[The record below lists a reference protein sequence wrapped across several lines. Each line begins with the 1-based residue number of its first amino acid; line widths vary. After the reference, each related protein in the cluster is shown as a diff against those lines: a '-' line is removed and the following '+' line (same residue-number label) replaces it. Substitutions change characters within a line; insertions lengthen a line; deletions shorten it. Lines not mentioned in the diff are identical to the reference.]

1 VLKIVR
7 QLAVDNPLVLKIIMG
22 AIAAAFVISMGW
34 WGIKAPQQNIVASV
48 EGHNIQAQDYRKAYN
63 RAIAYYREVYKEK
76 FNDEM
81 LEKLNVKDK
90 VLDEL
95 VSRELWLDEA
105 AKLGITVNDQELR
118 DDIMKMKEFHKDGK
132 FDPDLYAGL
141 LSSNR
146 IKVSDFEDVKRKE
159 LLIDKVKRIVRDSVA
174 IEDDEVNEI
183 FPLDVT
189 GDKGGVTAS
198 RPAEE
203 MQKLKK
209 FLQFQKQEKAVTA
222 YAAGLRAKAKIQINK
237 DML

>member
-1 VLKIVR
+1 MLKIVR

-22 AIAAAFVISMGW
+22 AIAATFVISMGW

-81 LEKLNVKDK
+81 LEKLKVKDK

-105 AKLGITVNDQELR
+105 AKLGIIVNDQELR

-132 FDPDLYAGL
+132 FDPALYESL

-146 IKVSDFEDVKRKE
+146 IKVSDFEDVKRNE
-159 LLIDKVKRIVRDSVA
+159 LLIDKVKRIVRDSVT
-174 IEDDEVNEI
+174 IENDEVNEI
-183 FPLDVT
+183 FPLNVT

>member
-1 VLKIVR
+1 MLKIVR

-22 AIAAAFVISMGW
+22 VIAATFVITMGW

-63 RAIAYYREVYKEK
+63 RAIVYYREVYKEK

-81 LEKLNVKDK
+81 LEKLKVRDK
-90 VLDEL
+90 VMEDL

-105 AKLGITVNDQELR
+105 AKLAIRVSDQELR

-132 FDPDLYAGL
+132 FDNALYENL
-141 LSSNR
+141 LSANR
-146 IKVSDFEDVKRKE
+146 IKVSDFEDAKRKE
-159 LLIDKVKRIVRDSVA
+159 LLIDKVKRIVKDSVSV
-174 IEDDEVNEI
+174 EDDEVNET
-183 FPLDVT
+183 FPLNAGSNKD
-189 GDKGGVTAS
+189 GVTAV